1 MSAKIV
7 SKTNDLYKIIWSTF
21 QSRIIFK
28 FNGTN
33 NFIRN
38 SRDLSTP
45 DEIFVENNFISELFH
60 LGGNNSQ
67 VTSSG
72 I

>member
-21 QSRIIFK
+21 QSRIIFT

-38 SRDLSTP
+38 SRDLSAP
-45 DEIFVENNFISELFH
+45 DEIL
-60 LGGNNSQ
+60 
-67 VTSSG
+67 
-72 I
+72 

>member
-1 MSAKIV
+1 MSAKIF
-7 SKTNDLYKIIWSTF
+7 SKTNDLYEIIWSTF

-38 SRDLSTP
+38 SRDLSAP
-45 DEIFVENNFISELFH
+45 DEIL
-60 LGGNNSQ
+60 
-67 VTSSG
+67 
-72 I
+72 